1 VQAGAARLLGDRDP
15 DRARTA
21 LETIEDVARETVG
34 EIDRLVHVLR
44 ERTVIDRASRQPTAD
59 RAARERLEQL
69 TPRERDVLALVA
81 RGRSNAE
88 IAGELVIEEST
99 VKTHVKHV
107 LNKLGLRDRI
117 QAVIFAYETGVTQ
130 SGSGR
135 AES

>member
-1 VQAGAARLLGDRDP
+1 MQAGAARLLGDRDP

-107 LNKLGLRDRI
+107 RNKLGLRDRI